1 MKRSSIFAVLVAL
14 VTLPLLAA
22 VSASAGAGCCE
33 PGCCAKTAGVERTV
47 ESIDNGVRITVT
59 GSDATA
65 IAAVQERTATCKAGG
80 CKSCPMDAE
89 GVTRSVEKTATGVVI
104 TATAS
109 DPELIQQLQSHKVG
123 TAHAGH
129 AHKAGMTGCGAK
141 GAEAKAG
148 MAGCCAKGAEAKA
161 EAAGCCA
168 KGAGAKA
175 GCGAHGE
182 GAAGTAKS

>member
-33 PGCCAKTAGVERTV
+33 PGCCARTAGVERTV
-47 ESIDNGVRITVT
+47 ESIDNGVRITVA
-59 GSDATA
+59 GGDATA

-80 CKSCPMDAE
+80 CKGCPMGAE
-89 GVTRSVEKTATGVVI
+89 GVARSVEKTATGVVI

-109 DPELIQQLQSHKVG
+109 DPELVQRLQSHGV
-123 TAHAGH
+123 TRAGH
-129 AHKAGMTGCGAK
+129 GHKAGMTGCGAK
-141 GAEAKAG
+141 GADAKAG
-148 MAGCCAKGAEAKA
+148 MAGCCAKGTD
-161 EAAGCCA
+161 
-168 KGAGAKA
+168 AKA